1 MERNPEIQRMSLTL
15 ARRRYVRRHI
25 VDYLGTGLTIFAV
38 LIALVPLG
46 AMLAWV
52 LAQGGTS
59 LDLNFFTQ
67 VPKAEGEVGGGM
79 VNAILGTLELV
90 FFASLIG
97 LPIGIMT
104 GIYLSRAGAN
114 TFALVVRFVTDVIAG
129 TPSIVAGMVAYAL
142 IVLPSQHF
150 SAFSGSVALAL
161 LMFPTVA
168 RATEASINLVP
179 AAVREAGLALGLP
192 EWKTMARVILPTAAS
207 GIVTAVMLGVARV
220 AGETAPL
227 LFTAFGNSATQLS
240 PAAPVESLPH
250 QIWVYATSPY
260 ADQHR
265 QAWAGAFVLF
275 AIIVILNLTARLLT
289 RRLAARTSAA

>member
-1 MERNPEIQRMSLTL
+1 M
-15 ARRRYVRRHI
+15 
-25 VDYLGTGLTIFAV
+25 
-38 LIALVPLG
+38 PLG
-46 AMLAWV
+46 AMLSWV
-52 LAQGGTS
+52 LGQGGSS

-67 VPKAEGEVGGGM
+67 IPKAEGETGGGM
-79 VNAILGTLELV
+79 VNAILGTLELIL
-90 FFASLIG
+90 FASLIG
-97 LPIGIMT
+97 LPIGMMT
-104 GIYLSRAGAN
+104 GIYLARSRKGAFRS
-114 TFALVVRFVTDVIAG
+114 TVRFVSDVIAG

-142 IVLPSQHF
+142 IVLPSHHF
-150 SAFSGSVALAL
+150 SAFAGSVALAL

-179 AAVREAGLALGLP
+179 PSIREAGLALGLP
-192 EWKTMARVILPTAAS
+192 EYQTMLRVILPTAAS
-207 GIVTAVMLGVARV
+207 GIVTAVMLGIARV

-227 LFTAFGNSATQLS
+227 LFTALGNPAIQTS
-240 PAAPVESLPH
+240 PGQPMESLPH

-275 AIIVILNLTARLLT
+275 AIIVILNLSARFLT

>member
-1 MERNPEIQRMSLTL
+1 MSVTVSGGRYTSRRVIDHAGTALTVL
-15 ARRRYVRRHI
+15 
-25 VDYLGTGLTIFAV
+25 AV
-38 LIALVPLG
+38 LIALIPLG

-52 LAQGGTS
+52 IGQGGSS

-67 VPKAEGEVGGGM
+67 VPRAEGEVGGGM
-79 VNAILGTLELV
+79 ANAILGTIELV

-97 LPIGIMT
+97 LPVGIMT
-104 GIYLSRAGAN
+104 GVYLARAGGGP
-114 TFALVVRFVTDVIAG
+114 FAQVVRFVSDVIAG

-142 IVLPSQHF
+142 IVLPSHHF
-150 SAFSGSVALAL
+150 SAFSASVALAL

-179 AAVREAGLALGLP
+179 AATREAGLALGLP
-192 EWKTMARVILPTAAS
+192 EWKTMARIILPTAAS
-207 GIVTAVMLGVARV
+207 GIVTAVMLGIARV

-227 LFTAFGNSATQLS
+227 LFTALGNPAIQIS
-240 PAAPVESLPH
+240 PGGAMESLPH
-250 QIWVYATSPY
+250 QIYVYATSPY
-260 ADQHR
+260 TDQHR

-275 AIIVILNLTARLLT
+275 AIIVILNLAARLLT

>member
-1 MERNPEIQRMSLTL
+1 ML
-15 ARRRYVRRHI
+15 AMLV
-25 VDYLGTGLTIFAV
+25 
-38 LIALVPLG
+38 ALVPLG

-52 LAQGGTS
+52 LGQGGSS

-67 VPKAEGEVGGGM
+67 VPRAEGEAGGGM
-79 VNAILGTLELV
+79 VNAVLGTLELV
-90 FFASLIG
+90 FFASLMG
-97 LPIGIMT
+97 LPVGIMT
-104 GIYLSRAGAN
+104 GIYLARARSGP
-114 TFALVVRFVTDVIAG
+114 FAQIVRFTTDVIAG

-168 RATEASINLVP
+168 RATESSINLVP
-179 AAVREAGLALGLP
+179 SAVREAGLALGLP
-192 EWKTMARVILPTAAS
+192 EWNTMLHVVLPTAAS
-207 GIVTAVMLGVARV
+207 GIVTAIMLGIARV

-227 LFTAFGNSATQLS
+227 LFTALGNSATQLS
-240 PAAPVESLPH
+240 PSGQMESLPH
-250 QIWVYATSPY
+250 QIYVYATSPY

-275 AIIVILNLTARLLT
+275 ALIVVLNLTARLLT

>member
-1 MERNPEIQRMSLTL
+1 MSLNVVDGRYTS
-15 ARRRYVRRHI
+15 RRLI
-25 VDYLGTGLTIFAV
+25 DYAGTGLTVFAV

-46 AMLAWV
+46 AMMAWV
-52 LAQGGTS
+52 IGQGGSS

-67 VPKAEGEVGGGM
+67 VPRAEGETGGGM
-79 VNAILGTLELV
+79 INAILGTIELV

-97 LPIGIMT
+97 LPVGIMT
-104 GIYLSRAGAN
+104 GVYLARAGSGP
-114 TFALVVRFVTDVIAG
+114 FAQIVRFVSDVIAG

-142 IVLPSQHF
+142 IVLPSHHF
-150 SAFSGSVALAL
+150 SAFSASVALAL

-168 RATEASINLVP
+168 RATESSINLVP
-179 AAVREAGLALGLP
+179 AAIREAGLALGLP

-207 GIVTAVMLGVARV
+207 GIVTAVMLGIARV

-227 LFTAFGNSATQLS
+227 LFTALGNPATQFS
-240 PAAPVESLPH
+240 PSGAMESLPH
-250 QIWVYATSPY
+250 QIYVYATSPY
-260 ADQHR
+260 SDQHR

>member
-1 MERNPEIQRMSLTL
+1 MSANV
-15 ARRRYVRRHI
+15 ARGRYTSRRIINHA
-25 VDYLGTGLTIFAV
+25 GTGLTILAV
-38 LIALVPLG
+38 VVALIPLG
-46 AMLAWV
+46 AMLTWV
-52 LAQGGTS
+52 LGQGGSS

-67 VPKAEGEVGGGM
+67 VPRAEGEVGGGM
-79 VNAILGTLELV
+79 FNAILGTLELV
-90 FFASLIG
+90 LFASLIG

-104 GIYLSRAGAN
+104 GIYLARAGSGM
-114 TFALVVRFVTDVIAG
+114 FAHTVRFVSDVIAG

-142 IVLPSQHF
+142 IVLPSHHF

-168 RATEASINLVP
+168 RAAESSINLVP
-179 AAVREAGLALGLP
+179 AAIRDAGLALGLP
-192 EWKTMARVILPTAAS
+192 EWKTMLWVILPAAAS
-207 GIVTAVMLGVARV
+207 GIVTAVMLGIARV

-227 LFTAFGNSATQLS
+227 LFTALGNPATQLS
-240 PAAPVESLPH
+240 PNQPIESLPH

>member
-1 MERNPEIQRMSLTL
+1 MSANIAPGRYTS
-15 ARRRYVRRHI
+15 RRLI
-25 VDYLGTGLTIFAV
+25 DYAGTGLTILAV
-38 LIALVPLG
+38 VVALIPLG
-46 AMLAWV
+46 AMLTWV
-52 LAQGGTS
+52 LGQGGSS
-59 LDLNFFTQ
+59 LDFNFFTQ

-104 GIYLSRAGAN
+104 GIYLARAGSG
-114 TFALVVRFVTDVIAG
+114 TFALIVRFVSDVIAG

-142 IVLPSQHF
+142 IVLPSHHF

-168 RATEASINLVP
+168 RAAESSINLVP
-179 AAVREAGLALGLP
+179 PAIREAGLALGLP
-192 EWKTMARVILPTAAS
+192 EWKTMLRVILPTAAS
-207 GIVTAVMLGVARV
+207 GIVTAVMLGIARV

-227 LFTAFGNSATQLS
+227 LFTALGNPATQIS
-240 PAAPVESLPH
+240 PNAPIESLPH

-289 RRLAARTSAA
+289 RRLASRTSAA

>member
-1 MERNPEIQRMSLTL
+1 MSVNV
-15 ARRRYVRRHI
+15 ARRRYASRRV
-25 VDYLGTGLTIFAV
+25 VDYAGTGLTILAV
-38 LIALVPLG
+38 VVALIPLG

-52 LAQGGTS
+52 VGQGGSS
-59 LDLNFFTQ
+59 LDFNFFSH

-104 GIYLSRAGAN
+104 GMYLSRAGSG
-114 TFALVVRFVTDVIAG
+114 TFALVVRFVSDVIAG

-142 IVLPSQHF
+142 IVLPTHHF
-150 SAFSGSVALAL
+150 SAISGSVALAF

-168 RATEASINLVP
+168 RATESSINLVP
-179 AAVREAGLALGLP
+179 TAVREAGLALGLP
-192 EWKTMARVILPTAAS
+192 EWKTMLRVILPTAAS
-207 GIVTAVMLGVARV
+207 GIVTAVMLGIARV

-227 LFTAFGNSATQLS
+227 LFTALGNNVTQFS
-240 PAAPVESLPH
+240 PGGQIESLPH
-250 QIWVYATSPY
+250 QIYVYATSPY

-275 AIIVILNLTARLLT
+275 SMIVILNLTARLLT